1 MSATNEQ
8 PLNERDWWA
17 EGDTPVR
24 RHSRV
29 TYLIDGRNAML
40 AMCRHFLKARKYIY
54 LANWG
59 LSPDIQLVRGKD
71 HRAGP
76 DGSPEQDALMQ
87 ELRTDGLD
95 EPAITFWTTHDLT
108 VQNVLGYAVSR
119 GVEVKVLLWDCS
131 IIFSHYK
138 PGEARDQLTAV
149 GVTCL
154 LDDSSRGLR
163 HHPIESLH
171 QKVTVVDGT
180 HAFVG
185 GIDPLIE
192 QSGDFDRWDLSV
204 HHYAAT
210 LRHNPLDATPHSW
223 HDAHAIIEGTAVGD
237 VELNFRQRWNDLV
250 ERHHW
255 DSSLLTPEHP
265 LPEPVESQTLVQ
277 IARTIP
283 EHTYR
288 FDSDAGLQGIAQLYA
303 KAFANAQ
310 QFIYLENQ
318 YFWLHA
324 FFGLDIPFVGT
335 DSPEME
341 RNIRELG
348 AALRRGAAVSIV
360 LPDHPNVGRAF
371 TDAGLE
377 RLRQEA
383 PQAAEDGRIQA
394 FCLGTSMNKDGT
406 EHYRPVYV
414 HAKVAII
421 DDTWSTV
428 GSGNL
433 NNRGMRD
440 DTEMNVATLDPEQ
453 ARGLRLMLIAEH
465 IGMFNEDELFLV
477 AQYLGHQH
485 QKADEEQQAR
495 DMWDSIQ
502 QRLSNPLV
510 ALGIMVECAQENL
523 RRYKE
528 QQPFIGHLLP
538 YLSAAEA
545 RREQLNFQEEIG
557 WLETPNVRA

>member
-1 MSATNEQ
+1 MSAMNEQ
-8 PLNERDWWA
+8 QLKDWWA
-17 EGDTPVR
+17 EGDTPAR
-24 RHSRV
+24 EHSRV

-40 AMCRHFLKARKYIY
+40 SMCRHFLKARKYIY

-59 LSPDIQLVRGKD
+59 LSPDMHLVRGKD

-76 DGSPEQDALMQ
+76 DGSPEQDALIQ

-108 VQNVLGYAVSR
+108 VQNVLGYAVSKGLDVR
-119 GVEVKVLLWDCS
+119 VLLWHCS
-131 IIFSHYK
+131 DIFSHYK
-138 PGEARDQLTAV
+138 PEQAHDQLVTA
-149 GVTCL
+149 GITCL
-154 LDDSSRGLR
+154 LDDSSRGLL

-192 QSGDFDRWDLSV
+192 LSGDFDRWDLSV
-204 HHYAAT
+204 HHYAAP
-210 LRHNPLDATPHSW
+210 LRHNPLDAAPHSW

-255 DSSLLTPEHP
+255 DSALITPEHP

-283 EHTYR
+283 QHTYR
-288 FDSDAGLQGIAQLYA
+288 FDPDPGIQGIAQLYA

-324 FFGLDIPFVGT
+324 FYGLDIPFIST
-335 DSPEME
+335 DSPDME

-383 PQAAEDGRIQA
+383 PQAAAEGRIQV
-394 FCLGTSMNKDGT
+394 FCLGTSMSKDGT

-414 HAKVAII
+414 HAKVAVI
-421 DDTWSTV
+421 DDSWSTV

-453 ARGLRLMLIAEH
+453 SRGLRLMLIAEH
-465 IGMFNEDELFLV
+465 IGMYSEDELFLV

-495 DMWDSIQ
+495 DMWNTIQ

-510 ALGIMVECAQENL
+510 ALGIMVERAQENL

-528 QQPFIGHLLP
+528 EQPFVGHLLP

-557 WLETPNVRA
+557 WLETPNIRA